1 MIIIAAYALMFK
13 HLIKSGAFLLFYIF
27 SNKKDSDIQS
37 PTTNSYSAHI

>member
-13 HLIKSGAFLLFYIF
+13 HLIKSGAFYIF

-37 PTTNSYSAHI
+37 PTTNFYSAHI